1 MEWTCSS
8 TSSLTIVNGISATA
22 GQEDL
27 GGPAV
32 GEECNRQLAQQ
43 ELGLPQC
50 EQGLGF
56 SLHLSP
62 HPEPSQSLCRGW
74 LLGSKILEGG
84 TPGWLRQL
92 LISGL

>member
-32 GEECNRQLAQQ
+32 GEQ
-43 ELGLPQC
+43 EA
-50 EQGLGF
+50 
-56 SLHLSP
+56 
-62 HPEPSQSLCRGW
+62 
-74 LLGSKILEGG
+74 LEKQVG
-84 TPGWLRQL
+84 TPELC
-92 LISGL
+92 SSEP